1 MATTYFRRFCM
12 QIDLR
17 GAWEPVPLPP
27 LPTGYELLPWDETLR
42 ESHAR
47 AKFESFREE
56 MDTNIFSCLGNEEG
70 CRRLMRDISFRDG
83 FLPEA
88 TWLLIQRTPDHRLGV
103 PCGTIQAIRTAPRVA
118 AIQNVGV
125 SPAHRGLGFG
135 ARLVNQAL
143 LGMRQCHVEFG
154 QLEVTAQNLGAIR
167 LYERLGFRRLKV
179 VYKSADIRLFPSP
192 T

>member
-17 GAWEPVPLPP
+17 GQWEPTQFSPLPV
-27 LPTGYELLPWDETLR
+27 GYELLPWDESLR

-47 AKFESFREE
+47 AKYESFREE

-88 TWLLIQRTPDHRLGV
+88 TWLLIKRTPDRRLGL
-103 PCGTIQAIRTAPRVA
+103 PCGTIQAIRIAPRIA

-125 SPAHRGLGFG
+125 SPTHRSHGFG

-143 LGMRQCHVEFG
+143 LGMRQCRMEFG
-154 QLEVTAQNLGAIR
+154 QLEVTAQNRGAIR

-192 T
+192 P

>member
-1 MATTYFRRFCM
+1 VTTTYFRRFCM
-12 QIDLR
+12 QVDLR
-17 GAWEPVPLPP
+17 GDWTPASLPP
-27 LPTGYELLPWDETLR
+27 LPDGFELLPWQDSIR

-47 AKFESFREE
+47 AKYESFRDE

-88 TWLLIQRTPDHRLGV
+88 TWLLVHRSPERKTGH
-103 PCGTIQAIRTAPRVA
+103 PCGTIQAIRIGPRVA

-125 SPAHRGLGFG
+125 TPAFRGRGLGSW
-135 ARLVNQAL
+135 LVNVSL
-143 LGMRQCHVEFG
+143 EGMRKAQFEFG
-154 QLEVTAQNLGAIR
+154 QLEVTAHNSGAIR

-179 VYKSADIRLFPSP
+179 VHKSTDVRSFPSP
-192 T
+192 L

>member
-1 MATTYFRRFCM
+1 M

-17 GAWEPVPLPP
+17 GSWSPREFEPLPQ
-27 LPTGYELLPWDETLR
+27 GYDLLAWDEAIR
-42 ESHAR
+42 ESHAK
-47 AKFESFREE
+47 AKFESFRDEL
-56 MDTNIFSCLGNEEG
+56 DTNIFSCLGNEEG

-88 TWLLIQRTPDHRLGV
+88 TWLLVKKSPDRKLAT
-103 PCGTIQAIRTAPRVA
+103 PCGTIQAIRVAPRIA

-125 SPAHRGLGFG
+125 VPSHRGMGFG
-135 ARLVNQAL
+135 ARLVQLAL
-143 LGMRQCHVEFG
+143 QGMRASRIDFG

-179 VYKSADIRLFPSP
+179 VYKSADIRLFP
-192 T
+192 TAV

>member
-17 GAWEPVPLPP
+17 GAGTPQALPP
-27 LPTGYELLPWDETLR
+27 LPPGYELLAWEESLR

-47 AKFESFREE
+47 AKFESFRDEL
-56 MDTNIFSCLGNEEG
+56 DTNIFSCLGNEEG

-83 FLPEA
+83 FLPES
-88 TWLLIQRTPDHRLGV
+88 TWLLVKRSPDRKLAI
-103 PCGTIQAIRTAPRVA
+103 PCGTIQAIRVAPRIA

-125 SPAHRGLGFG
+125 VPTQRGMGFG
-135 ARLVNQAL
+135 ARLVLHAL
-143 LGMRQCHVEFG
+143 EGMRAARIEFG

-179 VYKSADIRLFPSP
+179 VYKSADIRLFP
-192 T
+192 TGV